1 MRWVLHHTATLFW
14 LHVAALPVLA
24 QADRIGGPVE
34 FRSADRP
41 ISAPTL
47 RFAESASP
55 DMGKFLPGNPP
66 AADDVLRQIDK
77 ELGRTGTRSTSG
89 ADQGTLGS
97 PQQADDRSG
106 FGKTIGK

>member
-1 MRWVLHHTATLFW
+1 MRWVLFLTPVLFW
-14 LHVAALPVLA
+14 LHVASLPVLA
-24 QADRIGGPVE
+24 QADRLGGPVE

-55 DMGKFLPGNPP
+55 DMGKVLPVNPP

-89 ADQGTLGS
+89 ADHGTLGS
-97 PQQADDRSG
+97 PEKADDRSG

>member
-1 MRWVLHHTATLFW
+1 MRWALTHIAALFW
-14 LHVAALPVLA
+14 LQVVALPVLA

-55 DMGKFLPGNPP
+55 DLGRFLPGSPP

-89 ADQGTLGS
+89 ADQSTLGS